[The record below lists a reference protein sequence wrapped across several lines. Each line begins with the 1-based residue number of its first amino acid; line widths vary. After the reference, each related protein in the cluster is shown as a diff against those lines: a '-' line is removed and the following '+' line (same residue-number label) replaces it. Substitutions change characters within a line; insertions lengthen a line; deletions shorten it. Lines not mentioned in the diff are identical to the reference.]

1 MMLAIWVLNQ
11 GGRSQGGLQVVEK
24 VGGPSQSKFQG
35 GGQSGE
41 SEEAKNVG
49 KGEEDTGLWEWQLL
63 LVERWFN
70 TETMGKHFVK
80 ELFEEDL
87 QARMN
92 KVKVQEELKWTGEE
106 TNFVETV
113 NS

>member
-1 MMLAIWVLNQ
+1 
-11 GGRSQGGLQVVEK
+11 
-24 VGGPSQSKFQG
+24 
-35 GGQSGE
+35 
-41 SEEAKNVG
+41 
-49 KGEEDTGLWEWQLL
+49 
-63 LVERWFN
+63 
-70 TETMGKHFVK
+70 MGKHFVK

-92 KVKVQEELKWTGEE
+92 KVKVQEEFKWTGEE